1 MAKKEENIYEIIPV
15 KKEVS
20 STFFVLDTD
29 KFKDSLK
36 SEMGLLALD
45 RQNLM
50 SVRMA
55 GTIVTDHKKDGI
67 LDMSTSF
74 MKTELYSIL
83 SDKSS
88 RDQYFQ
94 RLLDMKALL
103 EYTVEVTVNGEKYKL
118 HSIPAPTEK
127 KPSGGT
133 WSYYYG
139 GYEPDGSN
147 VRYETQRTLLD
158 KYTQSIPIQYAIRTE
173 KETTANARDKA
184 IVSFKKRVIKMM
196 NVVRSVNHALEDVK
210 DEEEIEE
217 DIIFDKI
224 KAALSGTRLN
234 HYNDLSD
241 AESEKGYVPL
251 ETIDTETK
259 RVSIHPKTYWLKK
272 DMGALS
278 LKFPSIAM
286 TAKQNT
292 QFNTQY
298 WSRDAMIG
306 IVSSFIGQENFIIL
320 CSSREERF
328 PKPNERYVAVY
339 MDLLGNLGIGQ
350 VVGDPNAFI
359 KNANSAESLRSLTER
374 QAMQVCFSSFVP
386 VKYEMKVTAGGS
398 LEIPKTQSAAAVSYA
413 KRTSINA
420 RAVLKS
426 LPEGVTISDKYIIDP
441 QSGTTIPFIS
451 EQKALYLKDAIE
463 RENSMKMAFSQIE
476 EGPRQ
481 MPLIT
486 EIDEEDDGTK
496 MIEEKE

>member
-1 MAKKEENIYEIIPV
+1 MCEMIQV
-15 KKEVS
+15 KKEIS
-20 STFFVLDTD
+20 STFYILDTD

-36 SEMGLLALD
+36 SEMALLALD

-55 GTIVTDHKKDGI
+55 GTTVTDHKEGDVWKIG
-67 LDMSTSF
+67 TAF

-83 SDKSS
+83 SNKAL
-88 RDQYFQ
+88 RRQYLQ
-94 RLLDMKALL
+94 RLQDMKALL
-103 EYTVEVTVNGEKYKL
+103 EYEDEVTIKGEKYKL
-118 HSIPAPTEK
+118 HSIPPPTEK

-147 VRYETQRTLLD
+147 VRYETQKNLLD
-158 KYTQSIPIQYAIRTE
+158 KYTQPIPIQYAIRTE
-173 KETTANARDKA
+173 KETTASRRDEVMAQFLTKVNRMRNVARTVENALKD
-184 IVSFKKRVIKMM
+184 VENDDGDEVII
-196 NVVRSVNHALEDVK
+196 
-210 DEEEIEE
+210 DEKIE
-217 DIIFDKI
+217 KVLC
-224 KAALSGTRLN
+224 ARPLYY
-234 HYNDLSD
+234 YNDLGD
-241 AESEKGYVPL
+241 ATSRKGYAPL
-251 ETIDTETK
+251 ETINTGTMRK
-259 RVSIHPKTYWLKK
+259 SIHPTTVWLKK

-320 CSSREERF
+320 CSAREERA

-386 VKYEMKVTAGGS
+386 VKYETKITVSGS

-420 RAVLKS
+420 RAVLMS
-426 LPEGVTISDKYIIDP
+426 LPNGVTISDKYIIDP
-441 QSGTTIPFIS
+441 QSGTTIPLIS

-463 RENSMKMAFSQIE
+463 RQNSMNMAFSQIE
-476 EGPRQ
+476 EGPQQ

-496 MIEEKE
+496 MIEEKD